1 MFLSAFNS
9 QCYADGTLEVDLY
22 DEGGPLVR
30 YGPFSAGMPWY
41 RLRSTGWV
49 ETAFDWGGRLVNRA
63 HESRRD
69 LPVLRYLGG
78 WPTPIVRAVEPI
90 SFAQASVMQVCARY
104 PAAGD
109 LALSNPILLW
119 LVGDRYARDA
129 GWRDRLQDLLTRPQR
144 ELLAAVLDQPQVRQA
159 QVRFLQKIVLMSG
172 DAATLQQIV
181 RVVNNENTVMDLR
194 HWARLPSNILDL
206 ARGPLLPRLHWL
218 REELAATDDRWV
230 LGQIID
236 ATRLS
241 LLRDTSRMLA
251 GYTRNRTDLVV
262 SRFAGDWAGVE
273 LVHESLLATG
283 ADDDPDVD
291 SNVAFGPPPIPS
303 SEHFQAI
310 TTVGELRTEG
320 GEMRHCVAVRAEDVR
335 AGHCYVY
342 RVTVAGERGTLQV
355 GMREEGL
362 VIDEFRLAG
371 NANPSSAAWAAAHA
385 WILDSESA
393 LKKAV

>member
-1 MFLSAFNS
+1 
-9 QCYADGTLEVDLY
+9 
-22 DEGGPLVR
+22 
-30 YGPFSAGMPWY
+30 
-41 RLRSTGWV
+41 
-49 ETAFDWGGRLVNRA
+49 
-63 HESRRD
+63 
-69 LPVLRYLGG
+69 
-78 WPTPIVRAVEPI
+78 
-90 SFAQASVMQVCARY
+90 
-104 PAAGD
+104 
-109 LALSNPILLW
+109 
-119 LVGDRYARDA
+119 
-129 GWRDRLQDLLTRPQR
+129 
-144 ELLAAVLDQPQVRQA
+144 
-159 QVRFLQKIVLMSG
+159 
-172 DAATLQQIV
+172 
-181 RVVNNENTVMDLR
+181 
-194 HWARLPSNILDL
+194 
-206 ARGPLLPRLHWL
+206 
-218 REELAATDDRWV
+218 
-230 LGQIID
+230 
-236 ATRLS
+236 
-241 LLRDTSRMLA
+241 MLA

-310 TTVGELRTEG
+310 TTVGELWTEG
-320 GEMRHCVAVRAEDVR
+320 REMRHCVAVRAEDVR